1 MSPRIEGGKIQEICE
16 GNVVKNKQVSVAK
29 GKKEIKKRENE
40 NKKIKISKQITE
52 IIKCIERKR
61 IQR

>member
-16 GNVVKNKQVSVAK
+16 GNVEKNKHVSVAK
-29 GKKEIKKRENE
+29 GKREIKKREKE

-52 IIKCIERKR
+52 IIKCTERKR
-61 IQR
+61 I